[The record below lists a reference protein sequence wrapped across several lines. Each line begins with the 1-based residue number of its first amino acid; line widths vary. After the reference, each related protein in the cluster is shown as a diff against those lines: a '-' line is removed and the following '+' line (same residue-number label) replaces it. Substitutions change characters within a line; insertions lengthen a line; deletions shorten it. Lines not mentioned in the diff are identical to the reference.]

1 MKILIIRLSSL
12 GDIILTQPVA
22 ASLRQAFPDAQID
35 FITKPVFKPI
45 VEKFDCLDNII
56 DWNESFASLR
66 NIRKSKYDIC
76 IDLHAK
82 FNTFLIKTFCHA
94 KKTSTYNK
102 KHKLRKTIVQHKTN
116 AKISSTV
123 DLYFS
128 ALKKLNI
135 PFTYSPPQLHLKNP
149 TEKKSNNTTIG
160 IFPGAT
166 YKTKQYP
173 PQKLIELIQL
183 FPQNWNVTLFGSPS
197 EISLSSEIAANCKR
211 KITDLTGKLN
221 LEQLLYKISELDVVI
236 TNDSG
241 PMHIAAALNKPQI
254 AIFGAT
260 DPVLGFSPM
269 NSKAIIINQT
279 LPCKPCSLHG
289 SSSCPKGHFNCMLS
303 HDNHKIY
310 EKIKTFIS

>member
-12 GDIILTQPVA
+12 GDIILTQPIA
-22 ASLRQAFPDAQID
+22 ASLRQAYPNAQID
-35 FITKPVFKPI
+35 FITKPIFKPI
-45 VEKFDCLDNII
+45 VEKFGCIDNII
-56 DWNESFASLR
+56 DWDESFSCLR
-66 NIRKSKYDIC
+66 NISKSKYDIC

-82 FNTFLIKTFCHA
+82 FNTFLIKIFCHA

-102 KHKLRKTIVQHKTN
+102 KHKLRKAIVQHKTN

-123 DLYFS
+123 DLYYS
-128 ALKKLNI
+128 ALEKIKI
-135 PFTYSPPQLHLKNP
+135 PYTAHKPQLKIP
-149 TEKKSNNTTIG
+149 IQKKSSQITIG

-183 FPQNWNVTLFGSPS
+183 FPKDWNVKLFGSPS
-197 EISLSSEIAANCKR
+197 EIKLSSEITNNCKR
-211 KITDLTGKLN
+211 NIEDLTGKLN
-221 LEQLLYKISELDVVI
+221 FDQLFYEVNNLDVVI

-260 DPVLGFSPM
+260 DPVLGFAPM
-269 NSKAIIINQT
+269 NSKAVIINQT
-279 LPCKPCSLHG
+279 LKCKPCSLHG
-289 SSSCPKGHFNCMLS
+289 SNSCPKEHFKCMLS
-303 HDNHKIY
+303 HDNQQIY
-310 EKIKTFIS
+310 SNIQKLLH